1 MSDEQMTGPISRG
14 GMGRIMG
21 RNPIALKE
29 LRGRMR
35 GARAFIVLTIYAGLM
50 SLFTIILYALY
61 TTSISNGAAATGGVI
76 GKLIFGG
83 VVAVELFLVC
93 FVAPAFTAGAIS
105 GERERQTYDLLR
117 TTLLPARKL
126 VWGKLLSALA
136 YVVLLLIVAVPLQSL
151 AFLMG
156 GVTFEE
162 VAISLWLLFVTAVGF
177 GTVGIFFSTYTRK
190 TLNASI
196 MTYTVALVA
205 TVALPLLTLGLA
217 GILAPLQ
224 FSGVSNAALA
234 EGVLYYA
241 MTAMTSLSPLGA
253 AVMSEVA
260 LLGQGTVFFY
270 TQTLSNGTSIPLVS
284 PWITYSIFVVLVSYG
299 LLRWTVSLVLKVDE

>member
-1 MSDEQMTGPISRG
+1 MSDEQVTGPISAG
-14 GMGRIMG
+14 GMGRIVG

-61 TTSISNGAAATGGVI
+61 SSSVSSGASATGGVI

-136 YVVLLLIVAVPLQSL
+136 YVVLLLVVAIPLQSL

-196 MTYTVALVA
+196 LTYTFALVA

-224 FSGVSNAALA
+224 FSASNNAALA
-234 EGVLYYA
+234 EGLIYYV
-241 MTAMTSLSPLGA
+241 MMAMTSLSPLGA
-253 AVMSEVA
+253 AVMSEIT

-284 PWITYSIFVVLVSYG
+284 PWITYSIFVALVSFA